1 MSLAYQLTLSRES
14 VKFLKKQ
21 EKIVKERI
29 IKGLNGLTIHPPIG
43 DIKPLKC
50 RKGKHWVGTYRII
63 FEVDH
68 GEKIIYI
75 LTIDNRGDVY

>member
-29 IKGLNGLTIHPPIG
+29 IKGLNGLTIHPPVG
-43 DIKPLKC
+43 DIKRLKC
-50 RKGKHWVGTYRII
+50 RKGKTGWH
-63 FEVDH
+63 
-68 GEKIIYI
+68 
-75 LTIDNRGDVY
+75 L